1 MKMEVEEWRIERL
14 TPYDNNP
21 RDNDDAVP
29 AVRASIE
36 RFGWRQPIVVDG
48 EGVIIAG
55 HTRYKAALEMGAGT
69 VPVVVASDMTPEE
82 VRAYRLADNKTHDLS
97 EWSLPMLDAELAEI
111 EGIDMSEFGFDLDVE
126 ALDLGMDDEH
136 PGHGGTGMGMGSGDL
151 RRVTCP
157 KCGFEFFE

>member
-1 MKMEVEEWRIERL
+1 YGCKQCRSLRIVLIDRLVHPTELFERAADL
-14 TPYDNNP
+14 EGDGEPG
-21 RDNDDAVP
+21 
-29 AVRASIE
+29 
-36 RFGWRQPIVVDG
+36 GWRQPIVVDG